1 MSIIPPKFDLVF
13 CLSIAILMQLVP
25 LPVDLMGYRPN
36 FILLMVVMVTLHYPE
51 RHDLRIYA
59 GVGLIADAI
68 NDTSFGHFMLVF
80 VLCGGIVS
88 LLSRWTSYFA
98 SFYRICVVLFLSLLG
113 SFLQGVIAKMQG
125 LSSPLEIMPTQAL
138 IAVMFFYLCDRLVLK
153 RAA

>member
-51 RHDLRIYA
+51 RYDLRIYA

-80 VLCGGIVS
+80 VLCGGVVS

-98 SFYRICVVLFLSLLG
+98 SFYRMCVIFFLSLFG

-125 LSSPLEIMPTQAL
+125 LSTQIELMPTLAL
-138 IAVMFFYLCDRLVLK
+138 ISVVFFPALDRIVSR
-153 RAA
+153 RAL

>member
-1 MSIIPPKFDLVF
+1 MSFVTPKFDLVLG
-13 CLSIAILMQLVP
+13 LSIAILLQIIP
-25 LPVDLMGYRPN
+25 LPIDLMGYRPN
-36 FILLMVVMVTLHYPE
+36 FILVMVLMVTLHYPK
-51 RHDLRIYA
+51 RHSLNMYA
-59 GVGLIADAI
+59 VAGLIADGV

-80 VLCGGIVS
+80 VLCGGVVS

-138 IAVMFFYLCDRLVLK
+138 IAVLFFYLCDRLVLK
-153 RAA
+153 RAT

>member
-1 MSIIPPKFDLVF
+1 MSFVAPKFDLVLG
-13 CLSIAILMQLVP
+13 LSIAIFLQIMP
-25 LPVDLMGYRPN
+25 LPIDLMGYRPN
-36 FILLMVVMVTLHYPE
+36 FILVMVLMVTLHYPK
-51 RHDLRIYA
+51 RHSLNVYA
-59 GVGLIADAI
+59 VAGLIADGV

-138 IAVMFFYLCDRLVLK
+138 IAVLFFYLCDRLVLK

>member
-1 MSIIPPKFDLVF
+1 MSFVTPKFDLVLG
-13 CLSIAILMQLVP
+13 LSIAIFLQIMS
-25 LPVDLMGYRPN
+25 LPIDLMGYRPN
-36 FILLMVVMVTLHYPE
+36 FILVMVLMLTLHFPK
-51 RHDLRIYA
+51 RHSLNMYA
-59 GVGLIADAI
+59 VAGLIADGVSG
-68 NDTSFGHFMLVF
+68 TSFGHFMLVF

-113 SFLQGVIAKMQG
+113 SFLKGVIAKMQG

>member
-1 MSIIPPKFDLVF
+1 MSFVTPKFDLV
-13 CLSIAILMQLVP
+13 LGLLIAILLQIIP
-25 LPVDLMGYRPN
+25 LPIDLMGYRPN
-36 FILLMVVMVTLHYPE
+36 FILVMVLMVTLHYPK
-51 RHDLRIYA
+51 RHSLNMYA
-59 GVGLIADAI
+59 VAGLIADGV

-153 RAA
+153 RAT